1 MLKIMQKTLLTL
13 LILASLT
20 ACSQLPKPQDQI
32 NLLIP
37 TSQQHQEPKIIIIGH
52 RGASAL
58 RPEHTL
64 ASYQKAIDDGADF
77 IEPDLVPTK
86 DGYLVAR
93 HENDITTTT
102 NVSELSQFK
111 DRKTT
116 KVIDGESHTGW
127 FTEDFNLSELKQ
139 LKARE
144 RIPDVRPNNAKYNDQ
159 FEIPTLE
166 EIIALAQKHYEQ
178 TGKLVGLYIETKHPT
193 YFQKINLA
201 LEDRLLKTLSTHEF
215 TRDLAPIY
223 LQSFEVTNLHYIKEQ
238 LPKYKGLKQ
247 AQLIQLYS
255 DVDESPADFIAQ
267 GIHKTY
273 GDLATTEGLKNVATY
288 AQGIGPSKNYIVN
301 NAGELTHFVQD
312 VHAQGLKIHPYSLRP
327 ENKFLID
334 SLDCNKN
341 ANERCI
347 QGAMAEYQIFFK
359 AGVDGVFTDD
369 PALGRKAVNAFLQK

>member
-1 MLKIMQKTLLTL
+1 MQKTLITLFSLT
-13 LILASLT
+13 SLT
-20 ACSQLPKPQDQI
+20 ACSQLPILEKTQASDQK
-32 NLLIP
+32 
-37 TSQQHQEPKIIIIGH
+37 QQYTEAQLIIIGH

-102 NVSELSQFK
+102 NVSELPQFK
-111 DRKTT
+111 NRKTT

-144 RIPDVRPNNAKYNDQ
+144 RIPDIRPNNAKFNDQ

-166 EIIALAQKHYEQ
+166 EIINLAQQHYEK

-193 YFQKINLA
+193 YFQKNNLA
-201 LEDRLLKTLSTHEF
+201 LEDRLLKILSKHEF

-223 LQSFEVTNLHYIKEQ
+223 LQSFEVSNLHYIKAQ

-247 AQLIQLYS
+247 VQLIQLYS
-255 DVDESPADFIAQ
+255 DIDKSPADFVAQ

-273 GDLATTEGLKNVATY
+273 GDLATNEGLKQVATY

-301 NAGELTHFVQD
+301 NTGEVTHFVQNA
-312 VHAQGLKIHPYSLRP
+312 HTQGLKVHPYSLRP
-327 ENKFLID
+327 ENKFLIN
-334 SLDCNKN
+334 SLTCSS
-341 ANERCI
+341 AENERCLK
-347 QGAMAEYQIFFK
+347 GAMAEYQIFFN

-369 PALGRKAVNAFLQK
+369 PGLGRKAANIFMQK

>member
-1 MLKIMQKTLLTL
+1 MQKTWITL
-13 LILASLT
+13 LSLASLG
-20 ACSQLPKPQDQI
+20 ACSQLPKAEQKTQT
-32 NLLIP
+32 LLQ
-37 TSQQHQEPKIIIIGH
+37 SQQEYQEPKLIIIGH

-127 FTEDFNLSELKQ
+127 FTEDFTLGELKQ

-144 RIPDVRPNNAKYNDQ
+144 RIPEIRAQNTQFNDQ
-159 FEIPTLE
+159 YEIPTLE

-178 TGKLVGLYIETKHPT
+178 TGKIIGLYIETKHPT
-193 YFQKINLA
+193 YFQNANLA
-201 LEDRLLKTLSTHEF
+201 LEDRLLDTLAKHEY
-215 TRDLAPIY
+215 TRDIAPLY
-223 LQSFEVTNLHYIKEQ
+223 LQSFEVSNLKYIHNKLQ
-238 LPKYKGLKQ
+238 QQPVLKH

-255 DVDESPADFIAQ
+255 EKDESPADFIANKMN
-267 GIHKTY
+267 KTY
-273 GDLATTEGLKNVATY
+273 GDLATTEGLKDVATY
-288 AQGIGPSKNYIVN
+288 AQGIGPSKNYIVDQSGN
-301 NAGELTHFVQD
+301 VTHFVQD
-312 VHAQGLKIHPYSLRP
+312 AHTQHLKVHPYSLRP
-327 ENKFLID
+327 ENKFLIK
-334 SLDCNKN
+334 SLRCNEIEK
-341 ANERCI
+341 ERCES
-347 QGAMAEYQIFFK
+347 GALKEYQLFFE
-359 AGVDGVFTDD
+359 AGVDGLFTDD
-369 PALGRKAVNAFLQK
+369 PGLGRKAAQNYLSK

>member
-1 MLKIMQKTLLTL
+1 MLKIMQKTLVTL
-13 LILASLT
+13 LSLASLT

-77 IEPDLVPTK
+77 IEPDLLPTK

-159 FEIPTLE
+159 FKIPTLE

-201 LEDRLLKTLSTHEF
+201 L
-215 TRDLAPIY
+215 
-223 LQSFEVTNLHYIKEQ
+223 
-238 LPKYKGLKQ
+238 
-247 AQLIQLYS
+247 
-255 DVDESPADFIAQ
+255 
-267 GIHKTY
+267 
-273 GDLATTEGLKNVATY
+273 
-288 AQGIGPSKNYIVN
+288 
-301 NAGELTHFVQD
+301 
-312 VHAQGLKIHPYSLRP
+312 
-327 ENKFLID
+327 
-334 SLDCNKN
+334 
-341 ANERCI
+341 
-347 QGAMAEYQIFFK
+347 
-359 AGVDGVFTDD
+359 
-369 PALGRKAVNAFLQK
+369 

>member
-1 MLKIMQKTLLTL
+1 MQKTLVTL
-13 LILASLT
+13 LSLASLT
-20 ACSQLPKPQDQI
+20 ACSQLPKSEQKAQPLVQ
-32 NLLIP
+32 
-37 TSQQHQEPKIIIIGH
+37 SQQEYQEPKLIIIGH

-116 KVIDGESHTGW
+116 KIIDGESHTGW

-144 RIPDVRPNNAKYNDQ
+144 RIPDVRPDNAKFNDQ

-166 EIIALAQKHYEQ
+166 EIIALAQKHYEE

-193 YFQKINLA
+193 YFQNINLP
-201 LEDRLLKTLSTHEF
+201 LEDRLLNILSAHEF
-215 TRDLAPIY
+215 TRDIAPIY
-223 LQSFEVTNLHYIKEQ
+223 LQSFEVSNLKYIHDQ
-238 LPKYKGLKQ
+238 LQQKPVLKH

-301 NAGELTHFVQD
+301 NSGKVTHFVQD

-327 ENKFLID
+327 ENKCLID
-334 SLDCNKN
+334 TLDCNKN
-341 ANERCI
+341 TNERCI
-347 QGAMAEYQIFFK
+347 QGAMAEYQIFFN

-369 PALGRKAVNAFLQK
+369 PGLGRKAATQYLKQPR